1 MRTVQTGRVS
11 KKPVN
16 DSAVATMIE
25 YVQISGVCMVLMVV
39 MMLMVNTH
47 LMEGPANR
55 LSYVAYTDV
64 GNGISTRIVDV
75 YALAPTDGYITTSF
89 DIPDQIAE
97 KDYNVRVGTQGNSF
111 NGKVK
116 DQYIS
121 VYNGLLES
129 KVAIAG
135 VGASRGVTG
144 NTTGRGINKISFD
157 SGGV

>member
-1 MRTVQTGRVS
+1 
-11 KKPVN
+11 
-16 DSAVATMIE
+16 MIE

-121 VYNGLLES
+121 VYNGLVES